1 MLLLDN
7 IISDQEISA
16 FKQYFQNHFDK
27 KYINWQDGDQIIDH
41 RLNINKRSSEF
52 DIIRRIVANNFD
64 DPVDMWSAYQRQTNP
79 HHIHIDDYGSD
90 GKSFRYTYIL
100 AMDTVPEFK
109 AILWKETCWDNAA
122 LHTFVQH
129 WSKLRKLK
137 KKLSNISEIEDL
149 EHTIDENQQCYI
161 ADYLTLDGIY
171 TYQTGTAC
179 LFDATQLHCT
189 SNWKKY
195 NKFPYRELLQIH
207 VLSKVKINTSN

>member
-100 AMDTVPEFK
+100 AMDTVP
-109 AILWKETCWDNAA
+109 N
-122 LHTFVQH
+122 
-129 WSKLRKLK
+129 LK
-137 KKLSNISEIEDL
+137 PYYGKKHVGTMRPCIHLFNIGV
-149 EHTIDENQQCYI
+149 N
-161 ADYLTLDGIY
+161 
-171 TYQTGTAC
+171 
-179 LFDATQLHCT
+179 
-189 SNWKKY
+189 
-195 NKFPYRELLQIH
+195 
-207 VLSKVKINTSN
+207 